1 MLLKDLVVE
10 VIKDVVKNGDTSVTA
25 VNLTSGLLTNDPQ
38 YSDLVNNA
46 IPSINK
52 AINRL
57 VTMRKLPFKTWT
69 VPVVYN
75 AATDA
80 SKTYKQYTL
89 TLPNDFKDVVSI
101 VYVDPK
107 GRLENVQWQ
116 TLSKTSYYLPIKKGT
131 DNVNHGEF
139 MIQYA
144 VTVPFLT
151 SSHYNTDLN
160 TSYNITDEM
169 AQYITLF
176 TRADLWEVEQPQLA
190 QTYRQYAEE
199 YFDQIENQTKAFRQE
214 SVNIKYSNGDM

>member
-10 VIKDVVKNGDTSVTA
+10 VIKDIVKNGDTSVTA
-25 VNLTSGLLTNDPQ
+25 ANLTGGLLTNDPQ

-69 VPVVYN
+69 VPVVYV
-75 AATDA
+75 ASTDN
-80 SKTYKQYTL
+80 SKLYKQYTL
-89 TLPNDFKDVVSI
+89 TLPNDFRDIVSI
-101 VYVDPK
+101 VYVDTK
-107 GRLENVQWQ
+107 GRLEVVQWQ
-116 TLSKTSYYLPIKKGT
+116 TLSKTSYYLPIKKGV

-139 MIQYA
+139 IIQYS

-190 QTYRQYAEE
+190 QTYRQYAEQ
-199 YFDQIENQTKAFRQE
+199 YFDQIENQTKSFRQE
-214 SVNIKYSNGDM
+214 NVTSKYNGDM